1 MPVKNY
7 LERMSMHVSGDR
19 LAGSP
24 EKRETEKMTL
34 VQTPAV

>member
-1 MPVKNY
+1 MPVKNCI
-7 LERMSMHVSGDR
+7 ERMSTHVSGDG

-24 EKRETEKMTL
+24 EKREAVKMTL